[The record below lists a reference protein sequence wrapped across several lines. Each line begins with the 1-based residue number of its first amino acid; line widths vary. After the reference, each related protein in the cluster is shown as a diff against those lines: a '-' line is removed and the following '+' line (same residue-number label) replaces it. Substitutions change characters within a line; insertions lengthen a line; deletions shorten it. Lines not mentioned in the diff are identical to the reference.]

1 MTAVVRV
8 HGLSVRTSG
17 SVLLDDIDLEVR
29 PGGHLAVLG
38 PNGAGKTT
46 LLRVLSTYRF
56 PSRGSVEVLGATFGK
71 IDLRTLRPR
80 IGFVS
85 VGLDPLLEGSAT
97 VAELVAA
104 SRQGALRPLRPARA
118 GDAGPPAGDAGPPA
132 DDAAA
137 EAVGRA
143 LERMGVAHLGD
154 RRLHTL
160 SQGER
165 QRVRIARALAVDP
178 ELLLLDEPFAGLD
191 LGGRESLLADLDRLL
206 AESDGPTVLLV
217 THHLE
222 ELPTGLDRVALLR
235 AGRLVAEGPPAK
247 VLTNEALSATFGL
260 RVEVTHH
267 AGRWAAR
274 GTAE

>member
-1 MTAVVRV
+1 VTAVVRAQ
-8 HGLSVRTSG
+8 GLCVRISG
-17 SVLLDDIDLEVR
+17 SVLLDDIDLEVHR
-29 PGGHLAVLG
+29 RRHLALLG

-56 PSRGSVEVLGATFGK
+56 PSRGSVEVLGATFGRV
-71 IDLRTLRPR
+71 DLRTLRPR

-85 VGLDPLLEGSAT
+85 VGLDPLLEGSAK

-104 SRQGALRPLRPARA
+104 SRQGALRPLRQAPAGNGGA
-118 GDAGPPAGDAGPPA
+118 PVDDAG
-132 DDAAA
+132 A

-143 LERMGVAHLGD
+143 LELMGVTHLGD

-165 QRVRIARALAVDP
+165 QRVRIARALATDP

-191 LGGRESLLADLDRLL
+191 LGGRESLLADLDVLL
-206 AESDGPTVLLV
+206 AASDGPTVLLV

-235 AGRLVAEGPPAK
+235 GGRLVAEGPPEQ
-247 VLTNEALSATFGL
+247 VLTDDALSATFGL

-274 GTAE
+274 GASG

>member
-1 MTAVVRV
+1 MSVVVRV
-8 HGLSVRTSG
+8 RDLSVRTSG
-17 SVLLDDIDLEVR
+17 AVLLDDIDLEVER
-29 PGGHLAVLG
+29 GRHLAILG

-56 PSRGSVEVLGATFGK
+56 PSRGSVEVLGARFGQV
-71 IDLRTLRPR
+71 DLRTLRPQ

-85 VGLDPLLEGSAT
+85 VGLDPLLAGSAK
-97 VAELVAA
+97 VAELVGAA
-104 SRQGALRPLRPARA
+104 RQGALRPVRPAPA
-118 GDAGPPAGDAGPPA
+118 GAAGTAVDDAG
-132 DDAAA
+132 A
-137 EAVGRA
+137 ETVERA
-143 LERMGVAHLGD
+143 LHRMGVAHLAD

-206 AESDGPTVLLV
+206 AEADGPTVLLV

-222 ELPTGLDRVALLR
+222 ELPTALGRVALLR
-235 AGRLVAEGPPAK
+235 AGRLVAEGQPEE
-247 VLTNEALSATFGL
+247 VLTTQALSATFGL
-260 RVEVTHH
+260 RVEVAHH

-274 GTAE
+274 GAEN

>member
-1 MTAVVRV
+1 VTAVVRTQ
-8 HGLSVRTSG
+8 GLGVRTAG

-29 PGGHLAVLG
+29 RGRHLALLG

-56 PSRGSVEVLGATFGK
+56 PSRGSVEVLGATFGQV
-71 IDLRTLRPR
+71 DLRTLRPR

-85 VGLDPLLEGSAT
+85 VGLDPLLQGSSR
-97 VAELVAA
+97 VAEVVAA
-104 SRQGALRPLRPARA
+104 ARDGVLLPLRSTTGDARA
-118 GDAGPPAGDAGPPA
+118 PVDDAGT
-132 DDAAA
+132 
-137 EAVGRA
+137 EAVGQA
-143 LERMGVAHLGD
+143 LERMGVAPLGD

-165 QRVRIARALAVDP
+165 QRVRIARALAVEP

-206 AESDGPTVLLV
+206 AEADGPTVLLV

-222 ELPTGLDRVALLR
+222 ELPTGLERVALLR
-235 AGRLVAEGPPAK
+235 AGRLVAEGPPTA
-247 VLTNEALSATFGL
+247 VLTDEALSATFGL
-260 RVEVTHH
+260 RVEATHH

-274 GTAE
+274 GIVG